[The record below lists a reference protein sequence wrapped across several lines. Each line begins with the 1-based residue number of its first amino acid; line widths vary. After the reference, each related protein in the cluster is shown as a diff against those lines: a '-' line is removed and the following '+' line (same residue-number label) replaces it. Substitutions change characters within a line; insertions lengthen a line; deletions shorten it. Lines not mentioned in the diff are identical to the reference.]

1 MHFVYYH
8 EYWLHSTQF
17 LLTPCV
23 GKVTGEE
30 KENHF
35 YIAVVCI
42 CVKIMVTKSTGIENR
57 REKESIVQVLSLKTK
72 TKNGS
77 T

>member
-1 MHFVYYH
+1 M
-8 EYWLHSTQF
+8 
-17 LLTPCV
+17 
-23 GKVTGEE
+23 E

-42 CVKIMVTKSTGIENR
+42 CVKIVTKSTGIENR
-57 REKESIVQVLSLKTK
+57 REKESIVQALSLKTK